1 MPKDFAVV
9 SSAQKGSGMARA
21 YLRAKGRA
29 FARLGVPA
37 TLVTAALVGPFG
49 ATIPAVHADP
59 IDDKFLAALQSR
71 GISWNSP
78 EAAIVA
84 AHQVCT
90 ELGNGRTKD
99 DVAQEVI
106 DRSGLDPYHAGY
118 FVGASVGAYC
128 PQFAG

>member
-1 MPKDFAVV
+1 MTASRFRSPLWARIDVGFPKLAL
-9 SSAQKGSGMARA
+9 A
-21 YLRAKGRA
+21 
-29 FARLGVPA
+29 
-37 TLVTAALVGPFG
+37 AALTAIALQGLVGI
-49 ATIPAVHADP
+49 ATPAARADP

-71 GISWNSP
+71 GINYRSP
-78 EAAIVA
+78 EAAIEA

-128 PQFAG
+128 PQFSG